1 MRLFGAMRALIAA
14 LALLLLAA
22 CCVEAGAA
30 KERPTFGIQDDK
42 LILDGKPVQII
53 SGRCV

>member
-30 KERPTFGIQDDK
+30 KERPTFGIHDDK

-53 SGRCV
+53 SGR

>member
-1 MRLFGAMRALIAA
+1 MRAVNAA
-14 LALLLLAA
+14 LVPLLLAA
-22 CCVEAGAA
+22 CCLEAGAA

-53 SGRCV
+53 SGR